1 VNAYRDGPERMA
13 GELLVHETLDS
24 VAVARL
30 LDNVPK
36 WRREGNGRI
45 HPANRILEP
54 GAVA

>member
-1 VNAYRDGPERMA
+1 VTAYRDGPERMA